1 MQPSVR
7 ERMGDMA
14 SSVIG
19 VRFREASKMYH
30 FAPPENPIHV
40 GEYVVVDTAHG
51 HEMGRVVTVPEE
63 GDGEAPPDAR
73 SIVRMADMADRDQA
87 IDMREKGEAMLR
99 RMRELVVADELDM
112 YVVAFQVNLA
122 GTEAMCHFQ
131 SDSHADFRSALE
143 AVEAEFDVR
152 LHMQQAGPRDRAKLV
167 DGYDI
172 CGLRL
177 CCATWMTKFPKV
189 GIRMAKEQQLA
200 LNPDKISGVCG
211 RLLCCLTF
219 EYPVY
224 REMRGTLPKIGKRV
238 STPAGMGKVL
248 QTNVLG
254 QTVTLVLDDVPGR
267 VEVPAS
273 EIGMAVRVEETP
285 NRALIDSGAVAE
297 AVAAV
302 APSAPRETSPR
313 ESAAPDAGDGA
324 SGEDRPRRRRRRRR
338 RSGRDRDSG
347 EAGSAETTPRE
358 TQPRETPARDTEPRG
373 TMGSRPSAEPSSR
386 GESGDETA
394 PTAPRRRRRRRRRR
408 GGGGSGGGGEG
419 GSGSSSGDGSSTP
432 D

>member
-1 MQPSVR
+1 MA
-7 ERMGDMA
+7 DMA
-14 SSVIG
+14 PSVIG

-40 GEYVVVDTAHG
+40 GEYVVVETAHG

-63 GDGEAPPDAR
+63 GDGEAPSDVR

-87 IDMREKGEAMLR
+87 IEMREKGEAMLR

-112 YVVAFQVNLA
+112 YVVAFQVNLV

-131 SDSHADFRSALE
+131 SDSHADFRSALSS
-143 AVEAEFDVR
+143 VESEFDVR
-152 LHMQQAGPRDRAKLV
+152 VHMQQAGPRDRAKIV

-254 QTVTLVLDDVPGR
+254 QTVMLVLDDVPGR

-273 EIGMAVRVEETP
+273 EIGMAVRVEEEP
-285 NRALIDSGAVAE
+285 NRALVDSGAVAE
-297 AVAAV
+297 AVEAV
-302 APSAPRETSPR
+302 APSARRSAPRSTPRET
-313 ESAAPDAGDGA
+313 AGSDPVGGTT
-324 SGEDRPRRRRRRRR
+324 GEERPRRRRRRRR
-338 RSGRDRDSG
+338 RSGSDGGPG
-347 EAGSAETTPRE
+347 EGRSAEAPPHETPPRETTPRE
-358 TQPRETPARDTEPRG
+358 TGTGETRQSRAAAESPPRG
-373 TMGSRPSAEPSSR
+373 DSG
-386 GESGDETA
+386 GESSEG
-394 PTAPRRRRRRRRRR
+394 APRRRRRRRRRR
-408 GGGGSGGGGEG
+408 GGGGGGGTGGEG
-419 GSGSSSGDGSSTP
+419 GSESSSGSGPSGQD
-432 D
+432 

>member
-1 MQPSVR
+1 
-7 ERMGDMA
+7 MGDMA
-14 SSVIG
+14 ASVIG

-40 GEYVVVDTAHG
+40 GDYVVVDTAHG
-51 HEMGRVVTVPEE
+51 REMGRVVTVPDE

-99 RMRELVVADELDM
+99 RMRALVVEAELDM

-122 GTEAMCHFQ
+122 GNEAMCHFQ
-131 SDSHADFRSALE
+131 SDSHADFRSALST
-143 AVEAEFDVR
+143 VESEFEVR
-152 LHMQQAGPRDRAKLV
+152 IHMQQAGPRDRAKLV

-238 STPAGMGKVL
+238 STPAGMGQVL
-248 QTNVLG
+248 QINVLG
-254 QTVTLVLDDVPGR
+254 QTVMLALDDVPGR
-267 VEVPAS
+267 IEVPAA
-273 EIGMAVRVEETP
+273 EIGMAVRVEESP
-285 NRALIDSGAVAE
+285 NRALVDSGAVAE
-297 AVAAV
+297 AVEAV
-302 APSAPRETSPR
+302 APSAPRESEPSD
-313 ESAAPDAGDGA
+313 SADRS
-324 SGEDRPRRRRRRRR
+324 SGEERPRRRRRRRR
-338 RSGRDRDSG
+338 RSGPDRAEG
-347 EAGSAETTPRE
+347 EARSSDGGSRERPPGEAQSRE
-358 TQPRETPARDTEPRG
+358 TGADGARQT
-373 TMGSRPSAEPSSR
+373 GSSSESVAR
-386 GESGDETA
+386 SESGGETA
-394 PTAPRRRRRRRRRR
+394 EGAPRRRRRRRRRR
-408 GGGGSGGGGEG
+408 GGGGGGSEGDGGAPSGEG
-419 GSGSSSGDGSSTP
+419 ASGP